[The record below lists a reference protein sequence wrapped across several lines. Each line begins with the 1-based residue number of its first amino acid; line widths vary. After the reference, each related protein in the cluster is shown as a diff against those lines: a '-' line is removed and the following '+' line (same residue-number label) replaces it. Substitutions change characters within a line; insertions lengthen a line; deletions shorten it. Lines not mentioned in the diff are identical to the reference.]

1 MLNLEA
7 KDSVL
12 DKHSMFD
19 MRTAEE
25 AKHLR
30 PLIAEESC
38 LQSFSW
44 AQFQNILKKRILLT
58 TRPLR
63 ENLDP
68 RYTLKT
74 RVISSHPNCNIFV
87 PKLES
92 TPKRDFRWVWTFFSR
107 IYGEDQN

>member
-44 AQFQNILKKRILLT
+44 AQFQNI
-58 TRPLR
+58 
-63 ENLDP
+63 
-68 RYTLKT
+68 
-74 RVISSHPNCNIFV
+74 
-87 PKLES
+87 
-92 TPKRDFRWVWTFFSR
+92 
-107 IYGEDQN
+107 